1 MAKTYSFGNFQ
12 SMQEDAIKR
21 VLEMQRQS
29 KLVAESNTKEDLKP
43 NTKTREEI
51 WEEPKETFRP
61 QLIRTQKGC
70 SKPMNFS
77 KEQSDEISE
86 QTLLIALLILLIN
99 EKSDTALILAL
110 IYILF

>member
-29 KLVAESNTKEDLKP
+29 KLVAESNTKDDL
-43 NTKTREEI
+43 NIKTREEI
-51 WEEPKETFRP
+51 QEEPKETFKP
-61 QLIRTQKGC
+61 QLVHSQKGC
-70 SKPMNFS
+70 SKPMSFS
-77 KEQSDEISE
+77 KEQGDEISE
-86 QTLLIALLILLIN
+86 QALLIALLILLIN